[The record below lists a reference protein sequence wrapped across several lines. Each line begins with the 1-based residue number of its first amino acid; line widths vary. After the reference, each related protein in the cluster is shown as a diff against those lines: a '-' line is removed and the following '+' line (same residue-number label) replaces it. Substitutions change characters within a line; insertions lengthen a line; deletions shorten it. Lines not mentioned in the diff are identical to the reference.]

1 MHLAHHWSQFCT
13 EREVPNVEVSYQN
26 GQQLVEWFS
35 ALPWGD
41 TWEDAGMLE
50 LLVYLYGNS
59 HMHMPRA
66 WKNAINPWVH

>member
-1 MHLAHHWSQFCT
+1 M
-13 EREVPNVEVSYQN
+13 EVSYQN